1 MLNKALSW
9 LAGLVCLVVVAS
21 DCRGQAAAGGARCR
35 SLPTLRRSIRPT
47 TLGSI
52 TLTWGRSR
60 SIPEGAIYKAYIA
73 EANEGPYYLASEIA
87 GGANLQSEEPET
99 FGYGDEAR
107 DAHFLHIAEY
117 AGREGVISLQN
128 DKTYYVRLELHS
140 GNISTRAP
148 VLTASAEGNYFNW
161 TKLNNIVLG
170 ALLSFL
176 ILGFISLARRRDL
189 YIRRIGGLEALD
201 EALGRATEMG
211 KPVLFIHGLRD
222 MSQISTI
229 AAVNILGRVACRTA
243 MMRRCAWLL
252 PIPS

>member
-1 MLNKALSW
+1 MK
-9 LAGLVCLVVVAS
+9 GRTPAS
-21 DCRGQAAAGGARCR
+21 V
-35 SLPTLRRSIRPT
+35 
-47 TLGSI
+47 
-52 TLTWGRSR
+52 
-60 SIPEGAIYKAYIA
+60 
-73 EANEGPYYLASEIA
+73 A
-87 GGANLQSEEPET
+87 GGANLQSKSPKRLVMATKPGMRT
-99 FGYGDEAR
+99 FFTSQSMR
-107 DAHFLHIAEY
+107 AEKVLFPCKMIRRITFDWNCTQ
-117 AGREGVISLQN
+117 REYL
-128 DKTYYVRLELHS
+128 
-140 GNISTRAP
+140 TRAP

-229 AAVNILGRVACRTA
+229 AAVNILGRVARRTVCV
-243 MMRRCAWLL
+243 RRCAWLL
-252 PIPS
+252 PIRRDVCSQKPCRLPILRPAARTLSTRSRFCRR